1 MNRPSL
7 ISTAVLV
14 VALSVALTA
23 KAEPSPATL
32 PSTEPTAA
40 AAFDPAA
47 TMTLL
52 KAAGGVYNSICDA
65 VEKGDIDTA
74 RQLSEDLLKQ
84 SDDFRE
90 SVRGTPLLLPVN
102 MGITQLQH
110 LHDALAAKDLEK
122 AKTIIE
128 GLDQIGSSI
137 ARAVE
142 ALQPAPST
150 RRSDRR

>member
-1 MNRPSL
+1 
-7 ISTAVLV
+7 
-14 VALSVALTA
+14 
-23 KAEPSPATL
+23 
-32 PSTEPTAA
+32 
-40 AAFDPAA
+40 
-47 TMTLL
+47 MTLL